1 MNAKYTITNRPSMIR
16 YTPNALKSFFLIY
29 PSKNLIAP
37 IDTRNDTTI
46 PTISTINCVDVNA
59 RPNFTIFNKLAPNIT
74 GIPKKNENS
83 AATVLEHPSKI
94 PPRIVAPDL
103 DVPGISEIHQFQ
115 VPFHKIIWK
124 DHSLVFFCFVC
135 CGFQ

>member
-1 MNAKYTITNRPSMIR
+1 MNAKYTIISRPSIIR

-29 PSKNLIAP
+29 PSKNLIAT
-37 IDTRNDTTI
+37 IDTRKDTTI
-46 PTISTINCVDVNA
+46 PTISTINCVVVNA

-103 DVPGISEIHQFQ
+103 DVPGIN
-115 VPFHKIIWK
+115 
-124 DHSLVFFCFVC
+124 DNT
-135 CGFQ
+135 

>member
-37 IDTRNDTTI
+37 VDTRNDTTI

-83 AATVLEHPSKI
+83 AAALRDI
-94 PPRIVAPDL
+94 PKNKEPIIVEPDRE
-103 DVPGISEIHQFQ
+103 VPGIKAKH
-115 VPFHKIIWK
+115 
-124 DHSLVFFCFVC
+124 
-135 CGFQ
+135 

>member
-94 PPRIVAPDL
+94 PQE
-103 DVPGISEIHQFQ
+103 SSHQ
-115 VPFHKIIWK
+115 I
-124 DHSLVFFCFVC
+124 
-135 CGFQ
+135 